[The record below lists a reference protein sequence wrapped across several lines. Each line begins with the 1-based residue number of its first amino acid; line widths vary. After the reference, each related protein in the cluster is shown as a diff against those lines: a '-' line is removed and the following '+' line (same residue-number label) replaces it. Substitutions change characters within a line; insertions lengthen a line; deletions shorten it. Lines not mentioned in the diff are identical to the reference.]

1 MLASKRSEGTFM
13 DHWGDD
19 FGDGTCSS
27 ESGGKTIHICAPTS
41 LRYLPM
47 WVQVVPAILWLAH
60 FIWIDQINEEHTTQ
74 QFFCTP
80 LIDSNCIHSLRD
92 VTQVKPE
99 RSS

>member
-47 WVQVVPAILWLAH
+47 WVQIKSSGNFMA
-60 FIWIDQINEEHTTQ
+60 
-74 QFFCTP
+74 CTFH
-80 LIDSNCIHSLRD
+80 LD
-92 VTQVKPE
+92 
-99 RSS
+99 